1 MKVKDLIESL
11 EEFKKKLIEHQTLY
25 LYGNSF
31 PKYTG
36 GMYPVKNISELQ
48 KQSNWLN
55 RQWGKLQKDINQLID
70 KGILPITPN
79 EINLDYANVA
89 IGLDEVAP
97 YKSQSMKK
105 LIAKIERIIG
115 GLESM
120 NPKIE
125 FYDGSSTSE
134 KEIKL
139 SISNIWD
146 KIKNDFDISKY
157 TFSRKINFVKDPF
170 KKKIIFRDIEQTY
183 LFAEKGFSKPAVIL
197 AGGVIEELLR
207 LYLESKNI
215 KPPKDTFDEYIR
227 TCENNGLFK
236 KGISTLSDS
245 IRHFRNI
252 VHLEKEVSGRYT
264 ISKATAKGAISSIFT
279 ISNEF

>member
-1 MKVKDLIESL
+1 MKVEELIENL
-11 EEFKKKLIEHQTLY
+11 EEFQKKLIEHQHLY

-36 GMYPVKNISELQ
+36 GMYPVKNIPELQ

-55 RQWGKLQKDINQLID
+55 RQWGKLQKGINQFID
-70 KGILPITPN
+70 KGIL
-79 EINLDYANVA
+79 EIMLNGINFDYVNVA
-89 IGLDEVAP
+89 IGLSEIAP
-97 YKSQSMKK
+97 NKSQSLKK
-105 LIAKIERIIG
+105 LIAEIERIIG

-120 NPKIE
+120 NSNVE

-134 KEIKL
+134 KEIKP
-139 SISNIWD
+139 SISNIWN
-146 KIKNDFDISKY
+146 KIKSDFGISKY
-157 TFSRKINFVKDPF
+157 AFSHKINFVGDSF
-170 KKKIIFRDIEQTY
+170 KKKIILRDIEQAY
-183 LFAEKGFSKPAVIL
+183 LLAEKDFFKPALIL
-197 AGGVIEELLR
+197 TGGVIEELLR

-215 KPPKDTFDEYIR
+215 KPSKDTFDEYIKS
-227 TCENNGLFK
+227 CENNGLFK

-252 VHLEKEVSGRYT
+252 VHLENEKSSKYT
-264 ISKATAKGAISSIFT
+264 ISKATAKGAVSSIFT